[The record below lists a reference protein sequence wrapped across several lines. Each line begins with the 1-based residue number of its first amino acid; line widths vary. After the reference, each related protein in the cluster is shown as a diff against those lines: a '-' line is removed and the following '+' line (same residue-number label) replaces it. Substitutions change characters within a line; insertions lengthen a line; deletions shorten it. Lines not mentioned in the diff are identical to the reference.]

1 MGSFIIADVEQV
13 SFTQALFEAFSAF
26 GTVGL
31 TMGITPNLGDVSRIT
46 LIALM
51 YLGRVGILTMGL
63 MVFNRRALEPTI
75 KYPEGKVLVG

>member
-1 MGSFIIADVEQV
+1 
-13 SFTQALFEAFSAF
+13 
-26 GTVGL
+26 
-31 TMGITPNLGDVSRIT
+31 MGITPNLGDVSRIT

-75 KYPEGKVLVG
+75 KLSGRKRC